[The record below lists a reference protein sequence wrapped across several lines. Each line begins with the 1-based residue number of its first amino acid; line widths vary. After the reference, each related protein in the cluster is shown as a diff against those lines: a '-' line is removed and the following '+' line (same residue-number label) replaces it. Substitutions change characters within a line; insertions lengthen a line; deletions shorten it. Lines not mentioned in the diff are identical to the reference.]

1 MGGFTRLVASEGGK
15 PDGLEA
21 EMPSFFVRQYTT
33 AEIARYGRFGV
44 LNRPFSVVQFADR
57 GGFEALQEQFV
68 YIAETDRTCSCARC
82 NIVISLF
89 SLNYIIRR
97 PTTCSCAR
105 CRTWRHQTR
114 PPPCPSATRTADPD
128 PRP

>member
-1 MGGFTRLVASEGGK
+1 MGGFTRLVASEDGE

-33 AEIARYGRFGV
+33 AEIARYGHFGV

-68 YIAETDRTCSCARC
+68 YIAETDH
-82 NIVISLF
+82 VLM
-89 SLNYIIRR
+89 R
-97 PTTCSCAR
+97 PL
-105 CRTWRHQTR
+105 
-114 PPPCPSATRTADPD
+114 
-128 PRP
+128 